1 MTLEDTRKAVN
12 VAHETFKTFRNTTPA
27 QRQGYLAKMHDLFQE
42 NLKDIARLIVWENGK
57 SWNDAIGEAAYA
69 ASYINWFAGEAV
81 RGYGQVVPS
90 SVNGTRNIVIKQPI
104 GVCSLLVPYVH
115 LTCPGW
121 VI

>member
-1 MTLEDTRKAVN
+1 MTLEDTRKAVD

-81 RGYGQVVPS
+81 RAYGQVVPS
-90 SVNGTRNIVIKQPI
+90 SVNGTRNIVIKQPV
-104 GVCSLLVPYVH
+104 GVCSLLVPYAH
-115 LTCPGW
+115 LTCPG
-121 VI
+121 